1 MNSRIPEAALP
12 MGVLDGVFFLGRVIL
27 SIVPLCH
34 GQSDEQ
40 GCAVA
45 CRLTSGSSA
54 CDTVL
59 QPAALPQGQACFAV
73 LPFLQPGLLELEGA
87 SRAME
92 GVSDRSAD
100 SLRQESLGALCSQ
113 GYHLVQVAQE
123 EAHRQVID
131 PVQAQAGHDHCRRS
145 SASARACLRNAP
157 GSVLL
162 QMAQGD
168 SCTCKRHNGQS
179 SCWEESSQSML
190 CSRKGSMSSSPCTH
204 WTCAEKGRVLR
215 DFQR

>member
-1 MNSRIPEAALP
+1 
-12 MGVLDGVFFLGRVIL
+12 MGDGPFLGPIGL
-27 SIVPLCH
+27 SIAPSRH
-34 GQSDEQ
+34 GQSDQQ

-45 CRLTSGSSA
+45 CRLTSGSLA

-59 QPAALPQGQACFAV
+59 QPAALPARQACFAV

-92 GVSDRSAD
+92 GVSDRSAG
-100 SLRQESLGALCSQ
+100 SLRQESLKALCSQ
-113 GYHLVQVAQE
+113 GYHLVQVAQG

-131 PVQAQAGHDHCRRS
+131 PVQSQAGHNHCRRS
-145 SASARACLRNAP
+145 SASARACLQDAS

-162 QMAQGD
+162 LMAEGD
-168 SCTCKRHNGQS
+168 FGTCKRHHGRS
-179 SCWEESSQSML
+179 SCREGSSQSML

-204 WTCAEKGRVLR
+204 WTCAEKGRVFR
-215 DFQR
+215 DSQR